1 MFEKMSTNQR
11 LILAVVLSFVFFIGY
26 SAIFP
31 PKPVKSDSNITAAQT
46 AQTATAAQQN
56 ANVPRAEVGHDV
68 SVAEKIADKDATTL
82 VTVDSKHFVLK
93 IDTLG
98 RIASKVLKDKKYFV
112 GGKPTELIAQEGAQ
126 PLFIRFADE
135 ALNKEALVTAY
146 VSKVNSVSLDG
157 KMKSTVTLTQHLTGL
172 TVTKKL
178 TFYPDSHYD
187 VAIVL
192 SKPVRYFVYV
202 GQHAEHKGQMV
213 MAVHGVMVY
222 TADGV
227 SNIFQDGDV
236 EGRSSFRDVKLL
248 SAFDQYFAT
257 IFFGLDPDV
266 TVNVDRDRNDNP
278 VAYLEASD
286 SLNYQ
291 GFIGPKDYKLLKSI
305 NPELTNA
312 IEYGWFTW
320 ASKPLFA
327 VLMWLHGIFGNWGW
341 AIVALVVMIRLILYP
356 LTYRGMLSMQKMK
369 DLAPKIKEL
378 RTKYKGD
385 PQRMNAAT
393 MELYKKHG
401 ANPLGGCL
409 PLVLQIPVFF
419 AVYRVLLN
427 AVELQGADWILWI
440 NDLSRMDPYYILP
453 ILMGASMFFQQ
464 RITPNNF
471 TDPMQEKIFKYLPV
485 IFTFFFVT
493 FPSGLV
499 LYWLT
504 NNTLSIAQQFMVN
517 RKYAMIKAARHEEHL
532 AEKHQEDEKNHEKD

>member
-1 MFEKMSTNQR
+1 MSANQR
-11 LILAVVLSFVFFIGY
+11 LILAVVLSFVFFIVY

-31 PKPVKSDSNITAAQT
+31 PKPVGSDVNASGQAAATRTAA
-46 AQTATAAQQN
+46 ATEGRKA
-56 ANVPRAEVGHDV
+56 VPAAEVGHEV
-68 SVAEKIADKDATTL
+68 SAAEKVADKDATTL
-82 VTVDSKHFVLK
+82 VSIDSQHFSLK

-98 RIASKVLKDKKYFV
+98 RIASKVLKDEKYYV
-112 GGKPTELIAQEGAQ
+112 DGKPTELVAQEGAQ

-135 ALNKEALVTAY
+135 ALNKEALQTAY
-146 VSKVNSVSLDG
+146 MSDVHTVSLDG
-157 KMKSTVTLTQHLTGL
+157 AMQRVVTLTQRLSNL
-172 TVTKKL
+172 TVTKTL
-178 TFYPDSHYD
+178 TFYADSHYD
-187 VAIVL
+187 VKIGL

-257 IFFGLDPDV
+257 IFFGLDPDIV
-266 TVNVDRDRNDNP
+266 VNVDRDRNDNP
-278 VAYLEASD
+278 VAYLEAGD
-286 SLNYQ
+286 SLAFKGY
-291 GFIGPKDYKLLKSI
+291 IGPKDYRLLKSI
-305 NPELTNA
+305 DPVLTHA

-320 ASKPLFA
+320 AARPLFS
-327 VLMWLHGIFGNWGW
+327 VLLWLHGIFGNWGW
-341 AIVALVVMIRLILYP
+341 AIIALVVMIRLVLYP

-378 RTKYKGD
+378 REKYKGD

-409 PLVLQIPVFF
+409 PLLLQIPVFF
-419 AVYRVLLN
+419 AIYRVLLN
-427 AVELQGADWILWI
+427 AVELQGAGWILWI
-440 NDLSRMDPYYILP
+440 DDLSRMDPTYILP
-453 ILMGASMFFQQ
+453 ILMGASMYVQQ
-464 RITPNNF
+464 RMTPNNF

-485 IFTFFFVT
+485 VFTFFFIT

-504 NNTLSIAQQFMVN
+504 NNLLSIAQQYMVN
-517 RKYAMIKAARHEEHL
+517 KKYAVIKAARHAAHLEEKAHD
-532 AEKHQEDEKNHEKD
+532 EDGSKS